1 MKKVLAI
8 TYTQSGQL
16 DEICHRVTAPFLT
29 DPEVQVTYYNIEMEQ
44 NFPFPWTGAT
54 FFDAFPES
62 FKQIPSKIKAPSDHI
77 LSQKYDLVIL
87 GYQVWYLTPSIPI
100 NSFLKSEYAKTL
112 LDQTPVVTVI
122 ACRNMW
128 TKSHDKMQVLL
139 KDVGAKHVG
148 NVALIDHAPNLIS
161 VITIFKWAFTGN
173 KKSYL
178 GIFPKPGVSREDIAN
193 SNRFGEIMHNHL
205 NIDNWTSLQSELV
218 QSGAIKIKPFLIM
231 IDRTANRIFGFWS
244 TIILKKKETRKRWIN
259 AFKYYL
265 MFVLFVVSPF
275 VFILFFLTYPLRLRS
290 IKKDRFHYQNI

>member
-16 DEICHRVTAPFLT
+16 DQICHRVTAPFLT

-54 FFDAFPES
+54 FFDSFPES
-62 FKQIPSKIKAPSDHI
+62 FKQIPSKIKAPSDHV
-77 LSQKYDLVIL
+77 LSQKYDLIIL

-100 NSFLKSEYAKTL
+100 NSFLKSEYAKIL
-112 LDQTPVVTVI
+112 LSQTPVVTVV

-128 TKSHDKMQVLL
+128 AKAHDKMQVLL

-161 VITIFKWAFTGN
+161 VITIVKWLFTGN

-178 GIFPKPGVSREDIAN
+178 GIFPKPGVSKEDIAN
-193 SNRFGEIMHNHL
+193 SNRFGEIMHHHL
-205 NIDNWTSLQSELV
+205 NSANWTTLQTEMV
-218 QSGAIKIKPFLIM
+218 QSGAIEIKPFLIM
-231 IDRTANRIFGFWS
+231 VDRTANRIFEIWS
-244 TIILKKKETRKRWIN
+244 TLILKKTKTRKRRIN
-259 AFKYYL
+259 IFKYYL
-265 MFVLFVVSPF
+265 LFVLFVVSPI
-275 VFILFFLTYPLRLRS
+275 VYILFLLTYPLRLSR
-290 IKKDRFHYQNI
+290 IKKDTVHYQNI